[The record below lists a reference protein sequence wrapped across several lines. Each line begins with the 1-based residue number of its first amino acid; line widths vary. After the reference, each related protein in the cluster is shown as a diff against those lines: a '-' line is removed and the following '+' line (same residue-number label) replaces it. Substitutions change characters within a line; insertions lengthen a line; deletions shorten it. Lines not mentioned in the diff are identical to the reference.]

1 MTNRL
6 RRRTQSHPSHPSLYA
21 FDMSHNGKRKFASAQ
36 DLTGIDEE
44 TALLRLYL
52 RRVLA
57 TQPDNTSL
65 IFKVVGLIIRA
76 VSAQTRISRN
86 SPESDFQGIEDIL
99 RDASEKL
106 GLQRI
111 PWDSSC

>member
-65 IFKVVGLIIRA
+65 IFKTVGLIIRA
-76 VSAQTRISRN
+76 VSAQTSISTKL
-86 SPESDFQGIEDIL
+86 PGI
-99 RDASEKL
+99 
-106 GLQRI
+106 QRTGH
-111 PWDSSC
+111 